1 MIAITAAGT
10 GKRGR
15 NEGVSSLDSQNK
27 KAKGKQ
33 LSEDEE
39 EANVMNLKSISS
51 INGLEIRLFPHA
63 LRSVHPRLVHPSPP
77 GSVTSLISPSKR
89 TLCLCVWRS
98 GEGINTTNDKG
109 ETYLHFAAFKAQPQ
123 LVKWLIEKGA
133 DCNMQV
139 ALSVRPECENC
150 SLVLGLPPP
159 SSKARPRVSAQYIA

>member
-89 TLCLCVWRS
+89 TLCRLPTR
-98 GEGINTTNDKG
+98 KRP
-109 ETYLHFAAFKAQPQ
+109 AF
-123 LVKWLIEKGA
+123 
-133 DCNMQV
+133 CR
-139 ALSVRPECENC
+139 VRTSAPKSPE
-150 SLVLGLPPP
+150 LL
-159 SSKARPRVSAQYIA
+159 